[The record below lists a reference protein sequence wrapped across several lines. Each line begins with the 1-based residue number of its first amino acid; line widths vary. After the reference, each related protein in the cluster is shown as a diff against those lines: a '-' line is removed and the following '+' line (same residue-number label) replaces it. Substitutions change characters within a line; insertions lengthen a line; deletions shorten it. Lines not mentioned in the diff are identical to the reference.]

1 MADNVAPHPT
11 DSTTVTRRP
20 SPGSTVVRRRP
31 SPTALSLRP
40 SPAML
45 KAAPELARVAAVSA
59 FQMLSWTVGA
69 TAAGANYVARRAVA
83 GQPATAILQEAAG
96 DLRNFALRTLGLDP
110 GTVPTVTLGP
120 AGKADAANSVRGAS
134 VRELQ

>member
-1 MADNVAPHPT
+1 MADNLAPVPG
-11 DSTTVTRRP
+11 DSRAVTRRP
-20 SPGSTVVRRRP
+20 SPGLPRRP
-31 SPTALSLRP
+31 LPTGGGLRP
-40 SPAML
+40 SPAVL

-120 AGKADAANSVRGAS
+120 AGAS
-134 VRELQ
+134 DRSSAV